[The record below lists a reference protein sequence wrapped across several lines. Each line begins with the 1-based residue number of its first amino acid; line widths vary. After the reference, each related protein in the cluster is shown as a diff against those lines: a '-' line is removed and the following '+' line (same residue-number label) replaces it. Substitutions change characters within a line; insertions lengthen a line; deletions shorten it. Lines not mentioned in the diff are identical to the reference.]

1 MDFVAVNSNKLQI
14 LGLEGKISW
23 VFNVFTLLNLEIFNS
38 KNVKNR
44 KCVHIWANKTCYTND
59 DEVKR
64 GKGLNWVPSLQEAF
78 SSLHVLSILFFC
90 MNFIVIM
97 LYFIHI
103 LHLAFFK
110 FFIIVVLFFFYF
122 ELYFSLTL
130 LSLLPYLSSTSHFIF
145 FKLHHHQYLFFF
157 ALQFLFFKFHHH
169 WQLVFLSLFCVLHY
183 HFMIFFHDLSH
194 FCFQVSFFVFKI
206 LVVTFSC
213 QLCYYFVLFHHLSI
227 IYNSSPPLCHLKQD
241 KFFCLPICF
250 HGWNMWTWVLFMMGC
265 MLFFKLLTMCRMR
278 QLFLFLWIWVLT
290 KTQLRLKLPWRFC
303 LL

>member
-23 VFNVFTLLNLEIFNS
+23 VFNVFKLLNLEIFNS

-157 ALQFLFFKFHHH
+157 FFSISFFQVSSSLATCFFILILCFALSFYDFLSWSFAFLFSSFIFYIHFLFLK
-169 WQLVFLSLFCVLHY
+169 FLSLLLVVNCAIILFYFITFPSFTTHRHPFVTWNK
-183 HFMIFFHDLSH
+183 I
-194 FCFQVSFFVFKI
+194 SFFVF
-206 LVVTFSC
+206 LFVSMDGTCELGCCLWWGACCSSNCWPCVECANFFSF
-213 QLCYYFVLFHHLSI
+213 YGFEFS
-227 IYNSSPPLCHLKQD
+227 LKPNYD
-241 KFFCLPICF
+241 
-250 HGWNMWTWVLFMMGC
+250 
-265 MLFFKLLTMCRMR
+265 
-278 QLFLFLWIWVLT
+278 
-290 KTQLRLKLPWRFC
+290 
-303 LL
+303 